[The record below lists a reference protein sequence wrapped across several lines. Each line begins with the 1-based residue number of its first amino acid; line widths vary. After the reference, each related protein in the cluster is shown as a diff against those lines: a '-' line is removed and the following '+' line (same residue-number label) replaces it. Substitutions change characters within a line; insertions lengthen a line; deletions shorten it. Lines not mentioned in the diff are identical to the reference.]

1 MLGAIYGDVIGSY
14 YEVHCTKDPDF
25 PFQQHSS
32 FTDDSVLIAAVCDT
46 ILCNPSDIRPFGFR
60 ERAGEYAVR
69 YRQYYSHFPD
79 AGFGKMFSEWAG
91 SGYSRIMHSYAN
103 GAAMRVMPIAYAYSD
118 EKEMLRQVRASCY
131 YTHHNREAL
140 TGARAVALAVYMA
153 HRGATKAE
161 IRDAVSR
168 ISGYD
173 LSAPIESIRCV
184 HVFNSRAS
192 YSVPPAIIAF
202 LQSRDY
208 ESAVRNAISL
218 GGDADTQACIAG
230 GIAEA
235 FYRDIP
241 DRIKNFCR
249 LRIDHAIRSVAERF
263 EAVYG
268 I

>member
-79 AGFGKMFSEWAG
+79 AGFGNMFSEWAG

-168 ISGYD
+168 ISG
-173 LSAPIESIRCV
+173 
-184 HVFNSRAS
+184 
-192 YSVPPAIIAF
+192 
-202 LQSRDY
+202 
-208 ESAVRNAISL
+208 
-218 GGDADTQACIAG
+218 
-230 GIAEA
+230 
-235 FYRDIP
+235 
-241 DRIKNFCR
+241 
-249 LRIDHAIRSVAERF
+249 
-263 EAVYG
+263 
-268 I
+268 